1 MKSIISDW
9 PIGERNLSS
18 PLPRDHVAIK
28 LRQSPGSDASQ
39 LSVNIFPPLYIHE
52 FASHIVFW
60 QDSIMSVRATSTNML
75 RRALAGARS
84 ATSVPEA
91 FARPAAFSAYRNVS
105 SASRL
110 PTLTASETRRRP
122 MVRPHQQ
129 PVVQNGVNG
138 MSPTSK
144 RTIFIQTEN
153 TPNPDVCSNTLW

>member
-1 MKSIISDW
+1 MKSIVSDW
-9 PIGERNLSS
+9 PVGESNLSS

-28 LRQSPGSDASQ
+28 LRQSPGADASQ
-39 LSVNIFPPLYIHE
+39 LSINIFPPLYIPE
-52 FASHIVFW
+52 LASHTVIL
-60 QDSIMSVRATSTNML
+60 QDSDMSVRATSTNML

-84 ATSVPEA
+84 ATSVSEA
-91 FARPAAFSAYRNVS
+91 CTRTARPAAFSAYRSVS

-122 MVRPHQQ
+122 TVRPHQQ

-153 TPNPDVCSNTLW
+153 TPNPDVCFN